1 MISVIPDW
9 LKIGA
14 GAVVGVTLLALGF
27 FHLGKSEGR
36 SEGRAEMEIEAAK
49 EALERITK
57 LEKNNAAF
65 NDLSARHRCLVFMRD
80 SGLPDS
86 ACD

>member
-1 MISVIPDW
+1 MWAVIPDW

-14 GAVVGVTLLALGF
+14 GALAGAALLGIGS

-36 SEGRAEMEIEAAK
+36 SEARAEMEVEAAK
-49 EALERITK
+49 EALDRITK

-65 NDLSARHRCLVFMRD
+65 KDLSVRHRCLVFMRD
-80 SGLPDS
+80 SRLPDS

>member
-1 MISVIPDW
+1 MWAVIPDW
-9 LKIGA
+9 LKVGA
-14 GAVVGVTLLALGF
+14 GALAGAALLALGSF
-27 FHLGKSEGR
+27 YLGKSEGR
-36 SEGRAEMEIEAAK
+36 SEGRAEMQVEAAK

-65 NDLSARHRCLVFMRD
+65 MDLSARHRCLVFMRD
-80 SGLPDS
+80 SRLPDS